1 MKKFFYFCAFLLV
14 FGCESDDSNQFCD
27 IINSQTINLAN
38 PEFINLQVPAGWAY
52 ANGGTKGIVIYR
64 LGNSFRSFSR
74 ECPHNACANKMTV
87 INDIKLVCPC
97 DDAEFSVLD
106 GSPQTAG
113 VSKSVCEF
121 KVTQVS
127 SSVLNVTNF

>member
-1 MKKFFYFCAFLLV
+1 MKKLLFICSFLLILS
-14 FGCESDDSNQFCD
+14 CESDGTTQFCD

-52 ANGGTKGIVIYR
+52 ANGGTKGVVIYR
-64 LGNSFRSFSR
+64 LGNSFRAFSR
-74 ECPHNACANKMTV
+74 ECPHLTCANKMV
-87 INDIKLVCPC
+87 VVNDIKLACPC
-97 DDAEFSVLD
+97 DDAEFSILD

-121 KVTQVS
+121 KVNQIS